1 MKEKFYIDFD
11 STLFDSSKYLHKL
24 YVICEKYKISRTE
37 LDEIT
42 DSIFE
47 HHKNFFIDDLLK
59 YLIEEKKVD
68 KNIKEDFKILENTSF
83 LYEDSILFLKNIQN
97 KYNLILLTCG
107 NISNQQKKIDACDIK
122 KYFSNIII
130 TPGNKSTVQE
140 VEYQNSIFL
149 DNNPKEVERFVSVG
163 AKRVIRIKRDTD
175 KYSKIPLKIN
185 GIEEYS
191 SLYEVLEG
199 LGIKQDEYLL

>member
-11 STLFDSSKYLHKL
+11 STLFDSDKYFHEL
-24 YVICEKYKISRTE
+24 YVICEKYKISRLE
-37 LDEIT
+37 LDKIT
-42 DSIFE
+42 NSIFKS
-47 HHKNFFIDDLLK
+47 HKDFFIDDLLK
-59 YLIEEKKVD
+59 YLIEEKHVD
-68 KNIKEDFKILENTSF
+68 RNVKEDFKILENTSF
-83 LYEDSILFLKNIQN
+83 LYEDSIIFLKAIQN
-97 KYNLILLTCG
+97 KYNSILLTCG
-107 NISNQQKKIDACDIK
+107 NISNQKKKINTCNIK
-122 KYFSNIII
+122 EYFSKIII
-130 TPGNKSTVQE
+130 TPSNKSTVQE
-140 VEYQNSIFL
+140 VDYENSIFL
-149 DNNPKEVERFVSVG
+149 DNNAKEVERFVSAG